1 MMVVVFCLR
10 LFWVVSLPRTQAS
23 PQSTAAALPQLPCA
37 VASTVQHAGLTAV
50 LCCVALSRGCT
61 AGLGFWPTY
70 TSEGPASPV
79 SISGVPL
86 LLRIILLLLLL
97 LYCCCC
103 LLRLLLLDVLARRC
117 WTACGRRK
125 SRAFSPF
132 ATGCCCYSSCCYY

>member
-79 SISGVPL
+79 SSSGVPL
-86 LLRIILLLLLL
+86 LLRIILLRTTAAAVLLLL
-97 LYCCCC
+97 LAAAASARRACS
-103 LLRLLLLDVLARRC
+103 LLLDSLR
-117 WTACGRRK
+117 
-125 SRAFSPF
+125 PEEE
-132 ATGCCCYSSCCYY
+132 